1 MADKVQNV
9 RINFITGPTPE
20 LQRAEALLTKT
31 QQSTDK
37 LNQATQQFGNQS
49 RAALNALIVEQKRL
63 EEEIR
68 NTRAQNF
75 KTWPEF
81 TKALA
86 SVSKQYADVNTKIK
100 LVSKSLADQE
110 KAAQRVAKEQE
121 RAAKAQAKAA
131 QQAIA
136 EQAKLNQALQQSS
149 VATQSLS
156 NNFGSLVNA
165 VRLFITAG
173 IVRELVDTSLS
184 MSRLAG
190 NTESVGMAFE
200 KQIPNSTAL
209 LFELRRATQGTV
221 TDFDLMQRTLQAANF
236 GIDVQEL
243 PKLLEFAAVRA
254 QQTGVSVD
262 YLVNSIVTGIGR
274 KSILILDNLGISA
287 NRLKEEFGG
296 TSIRAAS
303 IADTTR
309 VVSKIAGE
317 ELDKMGGSLET
328 AATKVDQLNVSY
340 QKLRETISRAF
351 VEGNVPQVL
360 KDFVDSFQVLIE
372 ARQRDISVTE
382 VWNERQRQQ
391 TAIVS
396 ANEFIN
402 RRFTKNKEEN
412 IKVLEE
418 EIQALTNQIGAY
430 AKNRD
435 VTNET
440 ILMLQ
445 YEVAARKENVFELN
459 DEFLAIEDNIKLI
472 KQGLA
477 VKEEDALLDQE
488 TLKILQARLVAL
500 KEEKE
505 LQEEEIRSI
514 KTLRDE
520 LETLQKLRE
529 EDTSIDN
536 TAELDRLQRSIL
548 LKEDEILKVSDRI
561 EWEKKWGQAQQVTA
575 AIEKMRAEDLEE
587 LNKKIAEFA
596 NIDLSNLEQNA
607 TKVKAFFSA
616 FGLEDTEGTV
626 KALEDNIE
634 FLRNILE
641 PLEDVDFSGIEIE
654 PEVAINPQITNESRV
669 RFRIRLREILGS
681 DMVDAFIAAQEE
693 LKVAAI
699 DIISEQLM
707 SIEQAQIASLENQL
721 SALSEYYDEQQ
732 ILAGDNER
740 YKDEL
745 RLEEERKTN
754 ELRNRIAEKE
764 KKARRFSIIIDTAA
778 GIMRAFAT
786 LPTPAAI
793 VQSLIIA
800 AQGASQLAIV
810 NRQPAKFAKGVIDL
824 QGPGTTTSDSIP
836 ARLSRRES
844 VMTADETIKAKGI
857 LTDIRAKRLDDRVM
871 ANLRKPKQS
880 PVYVFND
887 ERIISELREMRK
899 NQPDIIEQY
908 GTLYKVSG
916 KGTALQKRIRA
927 KRISG

>member
-20 LQRAEALLTKT
+20 LQRAEALLAKA
-31 QQSTDK
+31 QQSTDR
-37 LNQATQQFGNQS
+37 LNQATQNFNRTATTGGKQVATTIDGLVLKQQQL
-49 RAALNALIVEQKRL
+49 AAQIRLTSTADTKRL
-63 EEEIR
+63 QDLS
-68 NTRAQNF
+68 TQY
-75 KTWPEF
+75 
-81 TKALA
+81 KALTKQIQDLN
-86 SVSKQYADVNTKIK
+86 KQY
-100 LVSKSLADQE
+100 
-110 KAAQRVAKEQE
+110 
-121 RAAKAQAKAA
+121 
-131 QQAIA
+131 
-136 EQAKLNQALQQSS
+136 LQQNNAIKSNAA
-149 VATQSLS
+149 ATQSLTTG
-156 NNFGSLVNA
+156 FGN
-165 VRLFITAG
+165 LFSAIKSVVAAG
-173 IVRELVDTSLS
+173 IVKELVDMSLN
-184 MSRLAG
+184 MARLSG
-190 NTESVGMAFE
+190 NVESVSRAFNRLPGARTILQNLKE
-200 KQIPNSTAL
+200 
-209 LFELRRATQGTV
+209 ATHGTV
-221 TDFDLMQRTLQAANF
+221 TEIDLMQRALRSVNF
-236 GIDVQEL
+236 GISLQAL
-243 PKLLEFAAVRA
+243 PDLLEFASVRA

-262 YLVNSIVTGIGR
+262 YLVNSIVDGIGR
-274 KSILILDNLGISA
+274 KSLRVLDNLQIAQSRIKEQLGGIS
-287 NRLKEEFGG
+287 LE
-296 TSIRAAS
+296 AATVAQVS
-303 IADTTR
+303 EAMGRIA
-309 VVSKIAGE
+309 SE
-317 ELDKMGGSLET
+317 ELQKMGGYAET
-328 AATKVDQLNVSY
+328 SATKVEQLDVKWE
-340 QKLRETISRAF
+340 KLRVTLSQRLSSSWVIDFLTQAT
-351 VEGNVPQVL
+351 EGLDATAQTFSFNILEWKKNLDTLALSQKAQADAL
-360 KDFVDSFQVLIE
+360 KEVDRIQKEAKGTDQERIDFV
-372 ARQRDISVTE
+372 
-382 VWNERQRQQ
+382 QQ
-391 TAIVS
+391 
-396 ANEFIN
+396 EIN
-402 RRFTKNKEEN
+402 SRVQLLGRYN
-412 IKVLEE
+412 
-418 EIQALTNQIGAY
+418 
-430 AKNRD
+430 
-435 VTNET
+435 
-440 ILMLQ
+440 
-445 YEVAARKENVFELN
+445 
-459 DEFLAIEDNIKLI
+459 DNIN
-472 KQGLA
+472 
-477 VKEEDALLDQE
+477 
-488 TLKILQARLVAL
+488 AL
-500 KEEKE
+500 KEERKE
-505 LQEEEIRSI
+505 LQNKNPYDERIESLTRSI
-514 KTLRDE
+514 RGYNDNKIAIAAVIIALKDYLAMISKANAAEANQVITIE
-520 LETLQKLRE
+520 KLRE
-529 EDTSIDN
+529 QLKLLREQREDTAITD
-536 TAELDRLQRSIL
+536 TAEIDRLQRLIL

-587 LNKKIAEFA
+587 LNKKIADFA

-754 ELRNRIAEKE
+754 ELRQRIAEKE

-844 VMTADETIKAKGI
+844 VMTAEETVKAKGI

-871 ANLRKPKQS
+871 DSLRKPKQS
-880 PVYVFND
+880 SVYVFND